1 MTEPLAEKGLELLR
15 EKAQTDVRLGL
26 STEELVKLIG
36 DYEALIVRS
45 QTKVTAEVIEAGR
58 KLVVIGRAGVGLD
71 NIDVDAATRKGIVVV
86 NSPMGNIVATAE
98 HTIALMFALARH
110 IPQACASVKAGGW
123 ERRKFVGVEL
133 RGKVLG
139 IIGLG
144 RVGSEVARRARA
156 LEMKVIGYDPFISP
170 ERAQSLGVE
179 LVSWEELFRRADFI
193 SLHVPLT
200 PSTRNLIGERELSW
214 VKPTVRIINTA
225 RGGLIDE
232 EALCRALKEGRVA
245 GVALDVFSSEPP
257 IDSSFLKFENVIA
270 TPHIGAS
277 TAEAQEIVGIDIAN
291 QVLSILE
298 GKLSPY
304 TVNLPFIPADSL
316 ELLGPFVRM
325 APLIGKIAA
334 QLSRGQAQSILIRYE
349 GEIAS
354 SDLRALK
361 AAVLSGLLEQ
371 ISEEKV
377 NLVNAE
383 LLARERG
390 LQVTE
395 QKSMS
400 CENYGNLLTVE
411 LFTTE
416 ERAVVAGTIMR
427 GEPHVV
433 KVGEFW
439 VDFIPSPGY
448 WLFIDHRDRPGL
460 IGAVGTITGEAGID
474 ISFMQ
479 VARLAPGGKALMVLG
494 LDDPLSEE
502 DRRRIEAI
510 PDIYAARA
518 VRI

>member
-1 MTEPLAEKGLELLR
+1 MTEPLAERGLELLR
-15 EKAQTDVRLGL
+15 ERAQTDVRLGL

-232 EALCRALKEGRVA
+232 EALCRALEEGRVA

-257 IDSSFLKFENVIA
+257 VDSPLLKFENVIA

-277 TAEAQEIVGIDIAN
+277 TAEAQEIVGVDIAN

-298 GKLSPY
+298 GKPSPY
-304 TVNLPFIPADSL
+304 AVNLPFIPADSL
-316 ELLGPFVRM
+316 GLLGPFVKM

-354 SDLRALK
+354 CDLRALK
-361 AAVLSGLLEQ
+361 AAVLCGLLEQ
-371 ISEEKV
+371 ISEERV

-390 LQVTE
+390 LQVAE
-395 QKSMS
+395 QKSTS

-416 ERAVVAGTIMR
+416 EKAVVAGTIMR